1 MGYVQSVLQPGEQ
14 VRHISSIHWI
24 VYWPG
29 VAVALLAVVAY
40 WLGDT
45 RLLPGFWRYT
55 AYALA
60 VVAVVL
66 LRSGRTGHWGLSG
79 MRERAEAIGARLNVR
94 SRASAG
100 TEVDLS
106 VPGRTA
112 FQLRPSGLPKRPFFG
127 SYWRKARPGTIE
139 VRNVTDE

>member
-45 RLLPGFWRYT
+45 RLLPDWRYT

-66 LRSGRTGHWGLSG
+66 LNQQWFHW
-79 MRERAEAIGARLNVR
+79 
-94 SRASAG
+94 
-100 TEVDLS
+100 
-106 VPGRTA
+106 
-112 FQLRPSGLPKRPFFG
+112 
-127 SYWRKARPGTIE
+127 
-139 VRNVTDE
+139 